1 MEIGSLL
8 KLQQA
13 LASAQRPGTGLAS
26 PGAGKESGADG
37 GGFGAALDDALKSVS
52 RTQADA
58 QALQRAFQAGDP
70 ETGLEQTMVAV
81 QKSQIAFQ
89 AALTVRNRLVS
100 AYTDIMNM
108 QV

>member
-13 LASAQRPGTGLAS
+13 LASAQKPA
-26 PGAGKESGADG
+26 GAGQPGKKNAVEGAEG
-37 GGFGAALDDALKSVS
+37 GGFGAALDQALQSVS
-52 RTQADA
+52 RSQSDA
-58 QALQRAFQAGDP
+58 QALQRAFQSGDP
-70 ETGLEQTMVAV
+70 EVGLERTMVAM
-81 QKSQIAFQ
+81 QKSQVAFQ